1 MLPRGA
7 GRLVTPPSDKMR
19 ALGSQP
25 VCVRVCVC
33 ACVRVRRAMAGARC
47 TRSGKSTAL
56 CVGNAGL
63 PSVLMSAA
71 PLRPPPLRAPS
82 PSWGRKPPG
91 FRDAGPGVGCRAG
104 PWA

>member
-33 ACVRVRRAMAGARC
+33 AVPWQALGARAQ
-47 TRSGKSTAL
+47 G
-56 CVGNAGL
+56 
-63 PSVLMSAA
+63 
-71 PLRPPPLRAPS
+71 RARRFA
-82 PSWGRKPPG
+82 WEMLG
-91 FRDAGPGVGCRAG
+91 FLLS
-104 PWA
+104 